1 MLRRIQTAH
10 FFGLHG
16 NAITIDIGLIILR
29 VCVGLAFMTIFEK
42 VLPREGIWGPQQWFI
57 EDVAKMGFPAPVV
70 FAWMA
75 VLIEFVGG
83 FLLIIGL
90 GSRFAALSNA
100 GVTFVAAFI
109 YHHGD
114 VGQSGLAATVFFMMC
129 AVLTI
134 TGPGRFSIDGF
145 LAKKF
150 LAGPEA
156 SQQKV

>member
-1 MLRRIQTAH
+1 MLSRIQTAL

-16 NAITIDIGLIILR
+16 NATTVDAGLTILR

-57 EDVAKMGFPAPVV
+57 DDVAKMGFPAPVV
-70 FAWMA
+70 FAWLA

-83 FLLIIGL
+83 FFLIIGL
-90 GSRFAALSNA
+90 GTRFAALSNA
-100 GVTFVAAFI
+100 VVTFVAAFI

-129 AVLTI
+129 SVLTI
-134 TGPGRFSIDGF
+134 SGPGRFSIDGL
-145 LAKKF
+145 LAAKF
-150 LAGPEA
+150 VGKPGRSMSE
-156 SQQKV
+156 

>member
-1 MLRRIQTAH
+1 MLRRIQTAL
-10 FFGLHG
+10 FYGLHG
-16 NAITIDIGLIILR
+16 NAITIDTGLTILR

-57 EDVAKMGFPAPVV
+57 EDVAKMGFPVPVV

-83 FLLIIGL
+83 FFLIIGL
-90 GSRFAALSNA
+90 GSRFAAFSNA

-134 TGPGRFSIDGF
+134 AGPGRFSIDRF

-150 LAGPEA
+150 LARPDA
-156 SQQKV
+156 SQRKV

>member
-1 MLRRIQTAH
+1 MVRRIQTAL

-16 NAITIDIGLIILR
+16 NAITVDAGLTILR

-57 EDVAKMGFPAPVV
+57 DDVAKMGFPLPVL
-70 FAWMA
+70 FAWLA
-75 VLIEFVGG
+75 VLTEFVGG

-90 GSRFAALSNA
+90 GSRFAAFSNA

-114 VGQSGLAATVFFMMC
+114 VGRSGLAATVFFMMC
-129 AVLTI
+129 TVLTI
-134 TGPGRFSIDGF
+134 AGPGRFSIDGF

-150 LAGPEA
+150 PSRPDAR
-156 SQQKV
+156 QRID

>member
-1 MLRRIQTAH
+1 MLRRIQSAL
-10 FFGLHG
+10 FYGLRG
-16 NAITIDIGLIILR
+16 NALTIDIGLTILR

-57 EDVAKMGFPAPVV
+57 EDVAKMGFPAPTA
-70 FAWMA
+70 FAWLA

-114 VGQSGLAATVFFMMC
+114 VGRSGLAATVFFMMC

-145 LAKKF
+145 LAAKSTGG
-150 LAGPEA
+150 AGRLSSE
-156 SQQKV
+156 

>member
-1 MLRRIQTAH
+1 MLRRIQSAL
-10 FFGLHG
+10 FYGLRG
-16 NAITIDIGLIILR
+16 NAITIDIGLTILR

-57 EDVAKMGFPAPVV
+57 EDVAKMGFPAPTA
-70 FAWMA
+70 FAWLA

-114 VGQSGLAATVFFMMC
+114 VGRSGLAATVFFMMC

-145 LAKKF
+145 LAAKSTGG
-150 LAGPEA
+150 AGRLSSE
-156 SQQKV
+156 